1 MPKFLILY
9 ASEKSA
15 EEQMKNASPEDMKKG
30 MEPWI
35 AWYKSQGSAIVD
47 QGNPLGKPFALNK
60 KGVTK
65 AHTHLITGYS
75 IVEAKDIETVKVM
88 AIDHPHLNQPKT
100 SIEILQIIPMM

>member
-15 EEQMKNASPEDMKKG
+15 EQQMNASPEDIKKG
-30 MEPWI
+30 MEPWM
-35 AWYKSQGSAIVD
+35 AWFNRLGSAIVD
-47 QGNPLGKPFALNK
+47 QGNPVGKPFALNK

-88 AIDHPHLNQPKT
+88 VIDHPHLNQPKT
-100 SIEILQIIPMM
+100 SIEILEIKPMM